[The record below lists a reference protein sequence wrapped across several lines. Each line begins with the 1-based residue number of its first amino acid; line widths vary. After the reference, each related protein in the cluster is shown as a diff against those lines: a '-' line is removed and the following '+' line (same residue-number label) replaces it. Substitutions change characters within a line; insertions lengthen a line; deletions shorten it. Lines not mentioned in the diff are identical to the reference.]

1 MNILIMGAGEIGFLL
16 ANKLIESNHNLTMI
30 ESDPMMVRKAHDQ
43 LDAQII
49 EGNAGDYGLLKKIN
63 LETID
68 ILAAVTNNDEVNML
82 SGIIGKKM
90 GIGTV
95 IARVKK
101 HEYASKD
108 FPLQGFEYGPDLI
121 IQPEKEAAKTIA
133 QLVNNA
139 NATDYYE
146 FEGGKIKI
154 VGIRIDKH
162 FKHSGIK
169 LMELGPLIKDLSFIL
184 LASMR
189 AERTVIPKGDDYLIP
204 GDQIFFICPNE
215 NLSNVLDFFGKKE
228 SKIENVMI
236 VGGGLVGQ
244 YAAQELEKNMS
255 VKIIEQDYKKSMLLA
270 KNLKKTLIINGDA
283 TDLDLLKQEDL
294 SEMDEFIAVSDSD
307 ETNIITSK
315 LAQHLEVPRTITL
328 IKKIN
333 YLSMTSSI
341 GLDSVVSKQVI
352 TVNTIRQFI
361 QRQKVSSFTEIP
373 GLDAMVL
380 ELEANHNSKVI
391 RKPLM
396 KANFPDKAIVGAI
409 IKPDDNVVIPTGS
422 TQIEVGDKVV
432 IFFSPEKQQEIEK
445 LF

>member
-16 ANKLIESNHNLTMI
+16 ASKLIESNHNLTMI
-30 ESDPMMVRKAHDQ
+30 ESDPSLVNKAKDQ
-43 LDAQII
+43 LDAHII
-49 EGNAGDYGLLKKIN
+49 EGNAADYGLLKKIK
-63 LETID
+63 LDSID
-68 ILAAVTNNDEVNML
+68 ILTAVTNNDEVNML
-82 SGIIGKKM
+82 SSIIGKKM

-121 IQPEKEAAKTIA
+121 IQPEKEAAKSIV
-133 QLVNNA
+133 QLVSNA

-162 FKHSGIK
+162 FKHSGVRLI
-169 LMELGPLIKDLSFIL
+169 ELGSLIKELFFII
-184 LASMR
+184 LASIR
-189 AERTVIPKGDDYLIP
+189 AERTVIPKGDDFIIP

-215 NLSNVLDFFGKKE
+215 NLTNVLDFFGKRE
-228 SKIENVMI
+228 SKVENVMV
-236 VGGGLVGQ
+236 VGGNLVGQ
-244 YAAQELEKNMS
+244 YVSQELENTMR
-255 VKIIEQDYKKSMLLA
+255 VKIIENDYKKSMFLT
-270 KNLKKTLIINGDA
+270 KNLKRSLIINGDA

-328 IKKIN
+328 IKKID

-361 QRQKVSSFTEIP
+361 QRQKVTSFTEIP

-380 ELEANHNSKVI
+380 ELEANEKSNVTK
-391 RKPLM
+391 KPLM
-396 KANFPDKAIVGAI
+396 KVNFPEKAIVGAI
-409 IKPDDNVVIPTGS
+409 IKPNDDVVIPSGL
-422 TQIEVGDKVV
+422 TQIKPGDKVV
-432 IFFSPEKQQEIEK
+432 VFFSPEQQREIEK